1 MWFATSPTRQ
11 RNDEESVAA
20 ATAAAA
26 TDSSSDA
33 CPPEKQQPL
42 PDDDD
47 DDDDPNPPPD
57 GGRQAWTQVLCM
69 HLVFLNTWG
78 VSNGYGVFQRYYLSR
93 FPSSSPSAISWIGSI
108 QVFLVFFVGVLAGRL
123 SDAGHFR
130 PVFAAGVT
138 LQILGLVT
146 ASFATTYWQVLLS
159 HAVCL
164 GVGNGLAF
172 CPALAVLSQYFRR
185 KRAFSVGLASAGAAV
200 GGLVYPVMVDRLVD
214 DPGAGYPWAMRA
226 MALIMFATYIPCLV
240 LMKPRIAPDRS
251 AAGDTTERR
260 PWLDM
265 SALRE
270 PSFIFFSLCFFLC
283 FWGLY
288 FPFFYLGTYALEI
301 VHIAQPVN
309 LVMVLNGVGVVGR
322 IIPPLVADR
331 VTGLL
336 NLLVVFSLASATLV
350 YAWAAVGSST
360 AGLYAFA
367 VCNGLL
373 AASLQSLLPAAAT
386 TMAPDPKR
394 AGTRIGM
401 ILCFV
406 SFANLTGP
414 AICGEIIK
422 RMGGGYLGAQMFAG
436 SSILLGALMAVAARV
451 AKAGAQVKLKV

>member
-1 MWFATSPTRQ
+1 MWSTTSPTRQ
-11 RNDEESVAA
+11 RNDEESAE
-20 ATAAAA
+20 AAA

-33 CPPEKQQPL
+33 YPPEKPQQQQPL

-47 DDDDPNPPPD
+47 PDPPPD

-93 FPSSSPSAISWIGSI
+93 FPSSSPSAVSWVGSI

-130 PVFAAGVT
+130 PVFAAGVA
-138 LQILGLVT
+138 LQVLGLVA

-214 DPGAGYPWAMRA
+214 DPAAGYPWAMRA

-240 LMKPRIAPDRS
+240 LMKPRIAPDRN
-251 AAGDTTERR
+251 TTAERR
-260 PWLDM
+260 PWLDT

-270 PSFIFFSLCFFLC
+270 PSFVFFSLCFFLC

-288 FPFFYLGTYALEI
+288 FPFFYLGTYALEV
-301 VHIAQPVN
+301 VHVARPVD
-309 LVMVLNGVGVVGR
+309 LVMVLNGVGVLGR
-322 IIPPLVADR
+322 IVPPLVADR

-336 NLLVVFSLASATLV
+336 NLLVVFSLASAALV
-350 YAWAAVGSST
+350 YAWAAVGSSA

-373 AASLQSLLPAAAT
+373 AAGLQSLLPAAAT
-386 TMAPDPKR
+386 TMAPDPRR

-422 RMGGGYLGAQMFAG
+422 RMDGAYLGAQMFAG

-451 AKAGAQVKLKV
+451 AKAGAKVKVKV

>member
-1 MWFATSPTRQ
+1 MWSTTSPTRQ
-11 RNDEESVAA
+11 RNDEESAA
-20 ATAAAA
+20 AV

-33 CPPEKQQPL
+33 YSPEKPQRQPL

-47 DDDDPNPPPD
+47 PDPPPD

-93 FPSSSPSAISWIGSI
+93 FPSSSPSAVSWVGSI

-130 PVFAAGVT
+130 PVFAAGVA
-138 LQILGLVT
+138 LQVLGLVT
-146 ASFATTYWQVLLS
+146 ASFATAYWQVLLS

-214 DPGAGYPWAMRA
+214 DPAAGYPWAMRA
-226 MALIMFATYIPCLV
+226 MAFIMFATYIPCLV
-240 LMKPRIAPDRS
+240 LMKPRITPDRS
-251 AAGDTTERR
+251 AAGSNNTTERR
-260 PWLDM
+260 PWLDT

-270 PSFIFFSLCFFLC
+270 PSFVFFSLCFFLC

-288 FPFFYLGTYALEI
+288 FPFFYLGTYALEV
-301 VHIAQPVN
+301 VHIARPVN

-336 NLLVVFSLASATLV
+336 NLLIVFSLASAALV
-350 YAWAAVGSST
+350 YAWAAVGSSA
-360 AGLYAFA
+360 AGLYVFA

-422 RMGGGYLGAQMFAG
+422 RMGGAYLGAQMFAG

-451 AKAGAQVKLKV
+451 AKAGAQVKVKV